1 MGSCASL
8 SLKGETMAQIVVLG
22 AGIAGH
28 TAALHLSRLLKKKD
42 GHSVVVI
49 SPKPTYNWIPSNI
62 WVGTG
67 KMDRKKVI
75 YKLAPIYKRLG
86 VDFRQGAA
94 HTIYPE
100 GTADNPRPQVEFTYT
115 DARNEGRTE
124 RVEYDFL
131 INATGPQLNFAA
143 TPGLGPDHGNTISVC
158 TDDHAVEAAGVF
170 ADAVAKMRR
179 GEKQRIV
186 VGTGHGTCTCEGA
199 AFEYAFNV
207 EHELR
212 DAGVRDNA
220 EVVYLTNEAELG
232 DFGVG
237 GMIFKQNG
245 YETTSRIWTESLFRE
260 RGVRAITGAAVTN
273 IEDHTIT
280 YENLDGDVKELP
292 YDVAM
297 LLPPFKGVAINAFDR
312 KGEDITDRLFSPV
325 GFQKVDAD
333 YTPKPYEEW
342 GPDDWPKTYQ
352 SPAYDNIFA
361 AGIAFAPPHQISQ
374 PRKNK
379 NGTMIAPAPP
389 RTGMPSGA
397 IAREVAHSIAARVT
411 DPSAPLKK
419 ISMAEMSAICIA
431 STGKNMV
438 NGTAAAMVMDP
449 IVPNPAKYP
458 NRGHRNPSTT
468 RGEIGLFGHWEKLM
482 IHYMFIYKAKALPGW
497 QLIPE

>member
-1 MGSCASL
+1 
-8 SLKGETMAQIVVLG
+8 MAQVVVLG

-75 YKLAPIYKRLG
+75 YKLAPIYRRIG
-86 VDFRQGAA
+86 VDFRQAA
-94 HTIYPE
+94 ATTIYPE
-100 GTADNPRPQVEFTYT
+100 GNESNSRPFVEFTYT
-115 DARNEGRTE
+115 DRAHQGQTGT
-124 RVEYDFL
+124 VEYDFL
-131 INATGPQLNFAA
+131 INATGPMLNFAA
-143 TPGLGPDHGNTISVC
+143 TPGLGPEHGNTISVC
-158 TDDHAVEAAGVF
+158 TDDHAVEAAGVL
-170 ADAVAKMRR
+170 AEAMEKMRR

-199 AFEYAFNV
+199 AFEYTFNV

-212 DAGVRDNA
+212 DAGIRDNA

-237 GMIFKQNG
+237 GMLFKQSG
-245 YETTSRIWTESLFRE
+245 YETTSQLWTESLFRE
-260 RGVRAITGAAVTN
+260 RGVKAITGAGVTS
-273 IEDHTIT
+273 IDGEKIT
-280 YENLDGDVKELP
+280 YENLEGEVKTLP

-297 LLPPFKGVAINAFDR
+297 LLPPFKGVPLKAFDR
-312 KGEDITDRLFSPV
+312 SGEDISATLFNAA
-325 GFQKVDAD
+325 GFLKVDAD

-342 GPDDWPKTYQ
+342 TADDWPKTYQ
-352 SPAYDNIFA
+352 SPVYDNIFA
-361 AGIAFAPPHQISQ
+361 AGIAFAPPHQITK
-374 PRKNK
+374 PRTNK
-379 NGTMIAPAPP
+379 NGTVITPAPP

-397 IAREVAHSIAARVT
+397 IAREVAKSIAARVK
-411 DPSAPLKK
+411 DPQAPLNE
-419 ISMAEMSAICIA
+419 ISMADMSAICIA

-458 NRGHRNPSTT
+458 NRGHRNPVTT

-482 IHYMFIYKAKALPGW
+482 IHYLFIYKAKALPGW

>member
-1 MGSCASL
+1 
-8 SLKGETMAQIVVLG
+8 MAQVVVLG

-67 KMDRKKVI
+67 QMDHKKVV
-75 YKLAPIYKRLG
+75 YKLAPIYKRIG
-86 VDFRQGAA
+86 VDFRQAA
-94 HTIYPE
+94 ATTIYPE
-100 GTADNPRPQVEFTYT
+100 GTKEDPRPQVEFTYT
-115 DARNEGRTE
+115 DRAHAGQTG
-124 RVEYDFL
+124 RVEYDYL
-131 INATGPQLNFAA
+131 IDATGPLLNFAA
-143 TPGLGPDHGNTISVC
+143 TPGLGPDFGNTVSVC
-158 TDDHAVEAAGVF
+158 TDEHAVEACNTL
-170 ADAVAKMRR
+170 DAAKEKMRR
-179 GEKQRIV
+179 GEHQRIV

-199 AFEYAFNV
+199 AFEYTFNV

-212 DAGVRDNA
+212 EEGLRDMA
-220 EVVYLTNEAELG
+220 EIVYLTNEAELG

-237 GMIFKQNG
+237 GMIFKQRG
-245 YETTSRIWTESLFRE
+245 YDTTSRLWTESLFRE
-260 RGVRAITGAAVTN
+260 RGVRAIVGAGVTK
-273 IEDHTIT
+273 IENKVIT

-297 LLPPFKGVAINAFDR
+297 LLPPFKGVPLRAFDR
-312 KGEDITDRLFSPV
+312 EGNDIHDKMFNAA
-325 GFQKVDAD
+325 GFLKVDAD

-342 GPDDWPKTYQ
+342 SPDDWPKTYQ
-352 SPAYDNIFA
+352 SPVYDNIFA
-361 AGIAFAPPHQISQ
+361 AGIAFAPPHQISK

-379 NGTMIAPAPP
+379 NGTVITPAPP

-397 IAREVAHSIAARVT
+397 IAREVAKSIAARVK
-411 DPSAPLKK
+411 DPNAPLNE

-449 IVPNPAKYP
+449 IVPNPRKYP
-458 NRGHRNPSTT
+458 NSLGHRNPVTT

-482 IHYMFIYKAKALPGW
+482 IHYLFVYKANALPGW